1 MIIYGKQVCLY
12 ALEHKEA
19 NIKTVYV
26 AKKNIL
32 PQALFHKYHEKIKFL
47 EEKWAQSMAKGGN
60 HQGVLVEMNAFEEAD
75 FSTVKKSSFIVIL
88 DGLTDVGN
96 IGAIVRTAYALGADA
111 IIAAGVKQLNF
122 AAIARTSSGALFDMP
137 FMISPNVLD
146 NINELQQTGFTLY
159 GASTEGENIQACTF
173 TPKRVLVMGSEGKG
187 LSKKVS
193 SKINTMVS
201 IEMKNAFDS
210 LNVSAAAAILI
221 HRMGYAIK

>member
-96 IGAIVRTAYALGADA
+96 IGTIVRTSYALGADA

-137 FMISPNVLD
+137 FMVSPNVLD

>member
-137 FMISPNVLD
+137 FMVSPNVLD